1 MTAPGPEHQ
10 AQNGSAPQPP
20 AQSAPRKKT
29 WLLVPALCVMISFA
43 GKPGAAVGSLSAVGP
58 QGQVLFT
65 EEHVA
70 RDGWLWM
77 DDLQAAVY
85 LDQNQNLMLRTPGQ
99 EESALLAENI
109 SWESVRQAG
118 EFLAYEEDQEPDR
131 VMGNVNSY
139 TVYEGGAIR
148 GENSAGTAFIH
159 AGGETDYPS
168 VHPLGVCQNPEGSLV
183 FYGGKKELWMWAPKL
198 DPVLLDDAMGDEN
211 IILVSWA
218 QGSGA
223 LYYQKGEALY
233 RMQLPDYSQ
242 KDLEDWNT
250 LNMAGDI
257 EALKL
262 DSGVTRCEA
271 SLNGENL
278 AWLNQRGELQFF
290 CLPFKEG
297 KTEPEPVDMADR
309 VKDFMI
315 KKTDKFKELNIVSRE

>member
-1 MTAPGPEHQ
+1 
-10 AQNGSAPQPP
+10 
-20 AQSAPRKKT
+20 
-29 WLLVPALCVMISFA
+29 
-43 GKPGAAVGSLSAVGP
+43 
-58 QGQVLFT
+58 
-65 EEHVA
+65 
-70 RDGWLWM
+70 M

-99 EESALLAENI
+99 EASALLAENI

-118 EFLAYEEDQEPDR
+118 EFLVYEEDQEPDR
-131 VMGNVNSY
+131 VIGNVNSY

-148 GENSAGTAFIH
+148 GGNSAGTAFIH

-168 VHPLGVCQNPEGSLV
+168 VYPLGVCQNPEGSLV

-211 IILVSWA
+211 IIHVSWA

-233 RMQLPDYSQ
+233 CLQLPDYSQ

-278 AWLNQRGELQFF
+278 AWLN
-290 CLPFKEG
+290 
-297 KTEPEPVDMADR
+297 
-309 VKDFMI
+309 
-315 KKTDKFKELNIVSRE
+315 